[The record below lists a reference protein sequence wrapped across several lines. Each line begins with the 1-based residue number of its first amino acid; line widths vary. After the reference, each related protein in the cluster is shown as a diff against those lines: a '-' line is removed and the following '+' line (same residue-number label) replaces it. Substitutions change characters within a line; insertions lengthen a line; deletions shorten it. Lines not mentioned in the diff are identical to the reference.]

1 MIKLF
6 TVMFTSLLSFT
17 LVYLP
22 YFINFISTFGT
33 KIFDI
38 PIAFMS
44 DYNLLTSSVTVGEYI
59 AILCIVHLV
68 VTLTAT
74 TVIFMLSM
82 LLKNN
87 IMTMIVTSGIIL
99 IPCLVA
105 MELTDVRMVT
115 AFQNNIW
122 QTVVTVIVSAGF
134 HRLYP
139 RNRRT
144 YPALPHCPLPSSA
157 RTSPPLPAGSRRPCW
172 RFSQKCPFP
181 VLPYR

>member
-1 MIKLF
+1 M
-6 TVMFTSLLSFT
+6 
-17 LVYLP
+17 
-22 YFINFISTFGT
+22 
-33 KIFDI
+33 
-38 PIAFMS
+38 
-44 DYNLLTSSVTVGEYI
+44 GEYI

-122 QTVVTVIVSAGF
+122 QTVVTVIVMVCLILTVISIVSVF
-134 HRLYP
+134 VKFS
-139 RNRRT
+139 NIK
-144 YPALPHCPLPSSA
+144 
-157 RTSPPLPAGSRRPCW
+157 W
-172 RFSQKCPFP
+172 RKKICQH
-181 VLPYR
+181 

>member
-1 MIKLF
+1 M
-6 TVMFTSLLSFT
+6 
-17 LVYLP
+17 VYLP

-122 QTVVTVIVSAGF
+122 QTVVTVIVMVCLILTVISIVSVF
-134 HRLYP
+134 VKFS
-139 RNRRT
+139 NIK
-144 YPALPHCPLPSSA
+144 
-157 RTSPPLPAGSRRPCW
+157 W
-172 RFSQKCPFP
+172 RKKICQH
-181 VLPYR
+181 